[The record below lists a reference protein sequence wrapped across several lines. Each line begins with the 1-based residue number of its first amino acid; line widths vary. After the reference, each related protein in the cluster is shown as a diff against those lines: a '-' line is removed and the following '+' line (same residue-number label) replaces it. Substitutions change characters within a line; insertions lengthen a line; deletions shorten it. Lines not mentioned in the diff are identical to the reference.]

1 MRHVRTI
8 VVALNLYPLMHF
20 KYLIVHTPNGER
32 SVLFTNH
39 PQKLLI
45 KRIGEPLNLQGFK
58 IVSGGFCK
66 ITAQN
71 IEHEKPWQFDCWG
84 KLIDFGVESRP
95 YLDPEIIEKDY
106 EVFL

>member
-1 MRHVRTI
+1 M
-8 VVALNLYPLMHF
+8 NF

-39 PQKLLI
+39 PPPKLLI
-45 KRIGEPLNLQGFK
+45 KRIGEPLNLQGCK
-58 IVSGGFCK
+58 LVSGGFCK

-71 IEHEKPWQFDCWG
+71 IEGEKPWQFDCWG
-84 KLIDFGVESRP
+84 SLTRFGVESRP

-106 EVFL
+106 EFSL